1 MKRNQTSDTAL
12 KPCRAAPAGRRGVA
26 AIQHW
31 TRIAVGAQL
40 LVALSA
46 AATEQPAASAGK
58 LAFNNHCRTCHS
70 LKQGDHRQGP
80 SLHGI
85 FGAKAGASDYG
96 GYSQGIK
103 SSGLTWDETT
113 LDRFI
118 EKPDQVAPS
127 NNMKPYAGMTDAE
140 TRKKIVEF
148 LRSESKGS

>member
-1 MKRNQTSDTAL
+1 MQF
-12 KPCRAAPAGRRGVA
+12 
-26 AIQHW
+26 W
-31 TRIAVGAQL
+31 TRIALGAHVL
-40 LVALSA
+40 IALSA
-46 AATEQPAASAGK
+46 AATEQPAESAGK

-70 LKQGDHRQGP
+70 LKQDDHRQGP

-85 FGAKAGASDYG
+85 VGAKAGASAYG

-103 SSGLTWDETT
+103 GSGLTWDETT

-118 EKPDQVAPS
+118 EKPDQVVPS
-127 NNMKPYAGMTDAE
+127 NNMKPYAGMPDAE